1 MSSELR
7 VDKIIPTGGVPA
19 TGGGGVVQV
28 VHGTK
33 SGEVTITTTTFQDTG
48 VTATITPKF
57 NTSKILVI
65 IDQPYHMSRSSSKCS
80 GGFKVLR
87 GSTEI
92 ATPNGTGASGGTG
105 PYACSYEGTGTSYF
119 SIIDRWSFTI
129 LDEPASTS
137 ALVYKVQMACQTSNN
152 SGRIRAQY
160 NGTSGRQRGHIALLE
175 ISA

>member
-19 TGGGGVVQV
+19 TGGGGVVQL

-33 SGEVTITTTTFQDTG
+33 TGEVTITTTTFQDTG

-57 NTSKILVI
+57 DTSKILVI
-65 IDQPYHMSRSSSKCS
+65 IDQPYHMSRDNNVAS
-80 GGFKVLR
+80 GGFKIFR
-87 GSTEI
+87 NGTAI
-92 ATPNGTGASGGTG
+92 ATPNGTGSSDGTS
-105 PYACSYEGTGTSYF
+105 PYACSYSVTGASYVG
-119 SIIDRWSFTI
+119 IIDRWSFMI

-137 ALVYKVQMACQTSNN
+137 ALVYKVQMACGNNSN

-160 NGTSGRQRGHIALLE
+160 SGTSGDQKGHIALLE

>member
-7 VDKIIPTGGVPA
+7 VDKIIPTSGVPA

-33 SGEVTITTTTFQDTG
+33 TGEVTITTTTFQDTG
-48 VTATITPKF
+48 LTATITPKF

-65 IDQPYHMSRSSSKCS
+65 IDQPYHMSRSTDKCS

-92 ATPNGTGASGGTG
+92 ATPNGTGSSGGTS
-105 PYACSYEGTGTSYF
+105 PYACSFDFGGTSSA
-119 SIIDRWSFTI
+119 SIIDRWTWI
-129 LDEPASTS
+129 KLDEPATTS
-137 ALVYKVQMACQTSNN
+137 SILYKVQMACQTGNN

-160 NGTSGRQRGHIALLE
+160 GGTSGAQKGYITLME

>member
-7 VDKIIPTGGVPA
+7 VDKIIPTSGVPA

-33 SGEVTITTTTFQDTG
+33 SGEVTITSTSFQDTG

-57 NTSKILVI
+57 DTSKILVI
-65 IDQPYHMSRSSSKCS
+65 LDQPYHMSRDNNVAS
-80 GGFKVLR
+80 GGFKIFR
-87 GSTEI
+87 NSTAI
-92 ATPNGTGASGGTG
+92 ATPNGTGSSDGTS
-105 PYACSYEGTGTSYF
+105 PYACSYSVTGASYIG
-119 SIIDRWSFTI
+119 IIDRWSFMI

-137 ALVYKVQMACQTSNN
+137 ALVYKVQMACQTGND

-160 NGTSGRQRGHIALLE
+160 SGTSGDQKGHIVLLE

>member
-1 MSSELR
+1 MASELR
-7 VDKIIPTGGVPA
+7 VDKIIPVDGVPV

-33 SGEVTITTTTFQDTG
+33 SGEVTITSTSFQDTG

-65 IDQPYHMSRSSSKCS
+65 IDQPYHMSRSTNKCS

-92 ATPNGTGASGGTG
+92 ATPNGTGASGGTS
-105 PYACSYEGTGTSYF
+105 PYACSYEFGGASSA
-119 SIIDRWSFTI
+119 SIVDRWTWI
-129 LDEPASTS
+129 NLDEA
-137 ALVYKVQMACQTSNN
+137 A
-152 SGRIRAQY
+152 
-160 NGTSGRQRGHIALLE
+160 
-175 ISA
+175 

>member
-1 MSSELR
+1 MASELR
-7 VDKIIPTGGVPA
+7 VDRIIPTTGAPA
-19 TGGGGVVQV
+19 TGGGGIIQV
-28 VHGTK
+28 VHGEK
-33 SGEVTITTTTFQDTG
+33 NGEVTITTTTFQDTG
-48 VTATITPKF
+48 LNATITPKF

-65 IDQPYHMSRSSSKCS
+65 IDQPYHMSRSADTCS

-92 ATPNGTGASGGTG
+92 ATPNGTGASGGTS
-105 PYACSYEGTGTSYF
+105 PYACSYQAGGASNM
-119 SIIDRWSFTI
+119 SIVDRWTWMK

-137 ALVYKVQMACQTSNN
+137 SLLYKVQMACQTGNN

-160 NGTSGRQRGHIALLE
+160 SGTSGSQKGHITLME

>member
-1 MSSELR
+1 MASELR
-7 VDKIIPTGGVPA
+7 VDKIIPTSGVPA

-33 SGEVTITTTTFQDTG
+33 TGEVTITTTTFQDTG

-57 NTSKILVI
+57 DTSKILVI
-65 IDQPYHMSRSSSKCS
+65 IDQPYHMSRDNNVAS
-80 GGFKVLR
+80 GGFKIFR
-87 GSTEI
+87 NSTAI
-92 ATPNGTGASGGTG
+92 ATPNGTGSSDGTS
-105 PYACSYEGTGTSYF
+105 PYACSYSVTGASYVG
-119 SIIDRWSFTI
+119 IIDRWSFMI

-137 ALVYKVQMACQTSNN
+137 ALVYKVQMACQTGND

-160 NGTSGRQRGHIALLE
+160 SGTSGDQKGHIALLE

>member
-7 VDKIIPTGGVPA
+7 VDKIIPTSGVPA
-19 TGGGGVVQV
+19 TGGGGIVQV

-65 IDQPYHMSRSSSKCS
+65 IDQPYHMSRSNNLTS

-87 GSTEI
+87 NSTEI
-92 ATPNGTGASGGTG
+92 ATPNGTGSSGGTS
-105 PYACSYEGTGTSYF
+105 PYACNYSVTGASYIG
-119 SIIDRWSFTI
+119 IIDRWSFMI

-137 ALVYKVQMACQTSNN
+137 ALVYKVQMACGNNSN

-160 NGTSGRQRGHIALLE
+160 GGTSGDQKGHIALLE

>member
-7 VDKIIPTGGVPA
+7 VDKIFPTGGVPA

-33 SGEVTITTTTFQDTG
+33 RGEVTITSTSFQDTG

-65 IDQPYHMSRSSSKCS
+65 VDQPYHMSRSNNVAS
-80 GGFKVLR
+80 GGFKIFR
-87 GSTEI
+87 DSTAI
-92 ATPNGTGASGGTG
+92 ATPNGTGSSDGTS
-105 PYACSYEGTGTSYF
+105 PYACSYSVTGASYIG
-119 SIIDRWSFTI
+119 IIDRWSFMI

-137 ALVYKVQMACQTSNN
+137 ALVYKVQMACQTGND

-160 NGTSGRQRGHIALLE
+160 SGTSGDQKGHIVL
-175 ISA
+175 

>member
-1 MSSELR
+1 MASELR
-7 VDKIIPTGGVPA
+7 VDRIIPTTGAP
-19 TGGGGVVQV
+19 TSGGGGIIQTVF
-28 VHGTK
+28 GEK

-65 IDQPYHMSRSSSKCS
+65 IDQPYHMSRSTDKCS

-92 ATPNGTGASGGTG
+92 ATPNGTGSSGGTS
-105 PYACSYEGTGTSYF
+105 PYACSYQVTGASYVG
-119 SIIDRWSFTI
+119 IIDRWSFMI

-137 ALVYKVQMACQTSNN
+137 ALVYKVQMAVGANNN

-160 NGTSGRQRGHIALLE
+160 SGTSGDQKGHIALLE

>member
-1 MSSELR
+1 MASELR
-7 VDKIIPTGGVPA
+7 VDKIIPTSGVPA

-33 SGEVTITTTTFQDTG
+33 SGEVTITSTSFQDTG

-65 IDQPYHMSRSSSKCS
+65 IDQPYHMSRSSNGCS
-80 GGFKVLR
+80 GGFKILR
-87 GSTEI
+87 NSTAI
-92 ATPNGTGASGGTG
+92 ATPNGTGSSGGTS
-105 PYACSYEGTGTSYF
+105 PYACSYQVTGASYVG
-119 SIIDRWSFTI
+119 IIDRWSFMI

-137 ALVYKVQMACQTSNN
+137 ALVYKVQMACQTNAN

-160 NGTSGRQRGHIALLE
+160 TGTSGSQKAHISLME